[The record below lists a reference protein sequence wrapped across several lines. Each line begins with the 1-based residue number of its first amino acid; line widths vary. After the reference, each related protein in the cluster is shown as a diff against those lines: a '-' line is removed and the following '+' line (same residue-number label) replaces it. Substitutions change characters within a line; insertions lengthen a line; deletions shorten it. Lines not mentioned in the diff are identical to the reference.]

1 MRIPP
6 YFRRPAWQRFFA
18 GMAIGGIISWFIFL
32 YIFGEW
38 NEKYSKEIKRQRE
51 EIADLENDLKIWQ
64 EDYKEL
70 NKINSQKLTVQEIK
84 VKIQNSDKYKL
95 DSFSVFEIEDEVKE
109 DIKMMKAKDI
119 ETIAK
124 SKELIYKLIENKVF
138 KVNDKRFRVEIKELV
153 IYTTL
158 SIKLDIKLD

>member
-51 EIADLENDLKIWQ
+51 EIADLENDIKIWQ

-70 NKINSQKLTVQEIK
+70 NKLNSQKLIVQEIK

-95 DSFSVFEIEDEVKE
+95 DSFSVFEIEDEIIE

-119 ETIAK
+119 ETVDK
-124 SKELIYKLIENKVF
+124 SSDLIKKIIENKVF
-138 KVNDKRFRVEIKELV
+138 KVNDKRFRVEIKQIK

-158 SIKLDIKLD
+158 SIKVDIKLD